1 MGQYTSYY
9 LYQKFEKRD
18 GQDFIP
24 VYPNTYSIDADGTMP
39 RVVKNEN
46 DENCGYV
53 PPTPTYRWITITA
66 TSDPSTYI
74 CDECPGEPIYTW
86 AIIQPTSDPSSFIC
100 DDCPVIYRWENSG
113 TTCVGYDKYQRAI
126 KQASYDGGLTW
137 ENVYPPEYSAT
148 TLIEADSEDCGYAPE
163 PQYRTITGTP
173 YCCGYNKCA
182 DIFYQVSYDDGA
194 TWETTASGSTITE
207 LCAEG
212 CDDSMPYSE
221 QYLTFIPLEECTFS
235 ADVMTAWYSDD
246 CGETWNALYQS
257 QTVTT
262 DKKILIKSGSEQ
274 LWPPSYTPTSF
285 PRFSSTGRFN
295 VQGNIMSLAYSD
307 NFLNKTSMPSGYC
320 FDGTFM
326 GCNKLVNAEHLVLP
340 LTALTDYC
348 YDEMFYGCT
357 SLVTT
362 PELPATNLSGTS
374 YCYANMF
381 RGCTSLTTLP
391 NISATTLGNS
401 CYESMFQGCTSLTSV
416 PSNYLP
422 LTSLNGATQCYR
434 GMFRGCTNLT
444 TVPSLPSSALTYY
457 CYASMFEGCAS
468 LTSVPSNLFAD
479 AALSEGC
486 YNCMFKGCTALTESP
501 DLNATGIST
510 YGYGGMFDGCT
521 SLSAVTC
528 LATNIS
534 ASNCTNDWLNN
545 VSPTGVF
552 YKAESMT
559 GWTRDESGIPS
570 GWTVYPNEE
579 WVNSGTT
586 CVGYDKYYSQV
597 KIINYSP
604 SVWSATT
611 DTRVGSLIEV
621 NSEDCGYVPTPYEN
635 QYLTFEAVSEVAF
648 SFSGTSSSTA
658 DNSSIQY
665 SLDSG
670 STWNTLNRGVQS
682 PTLQAGEKIMW
693 KGELKPAYVSSG
705 LLINHKGIGNFSSTD
720 EFNVE
725 GNVMSL
731 LYGDDFIGQT
741 SLTGY
746 TVGAFNSLFKN
757 CYYLISIENISLPAR
772 TLSIK
777 CYTSMFESCASLTT
791 VPNNLL
797 PAPTVSSGCCSSMF
811 WGCSSL
817 TTAPDLPATTM
828 ADDCYY
834 SMFRNCT
841 SLTTAPELPATTLAK
856 RCYWGMFYGCSSLN
870 AVTCLATDISA
881 TNCTE
886 NWVSGV
892 SSSGT
897 FTKNSSMSN
906 WTRGAS
912 GIPNNWTVQNA

>member
-1 MGQYTSYY
+1 MAYCSSYY
-9 LYQKFEKRD
+9 LYQKYEKRGD
-18 GQDFIP
+18 QDWIP
-24 VYPNTYSIDADGTMP
+24 SYPNVYSIDGEGSKPLRARQMYDTDCGWIPDTDVQYRTLSGTPYCSGETGYDKYVNETYQVSYDSGITWSTTGNADVLVERNSP
-39 RVVKNEN
+39 
-46 DENCGYV
+46 DCGYV
-53 PPTPTYRWITITA
+53 PPIEPIYRWTVITP
-66 TSDPSTYI
+66 TSDPSTYY
-74 CDECPGEPIYTW
+74 CDECQITP
-86 AIIQPTSDPSSFIC
+86 
-100 DDCPVIYRWENSG
+100 IYRWANSG
-113 TTCVGYDKYQRAI
+113 TTCVNCDKYQRTI
-126 KQASYDGGLTW
+126 KQVSYDNGSTW
-137 ENVYPPEYSAT
+137 ENVSPAEYSAT
-148 TLIEADSEDCGYAPE
+148 TLIEANSYDCGY
-163 PQYRTITGTP
+163 RTRTTSGTP
-173 YCCGYNKCA
+173 YCSGYNK
-182 DIFYQVSYDDGA
+182 YVEVYSQVSYD
-194 TWETTASGSTITE
+194 SGSTWSTTATTIA
-207 LCAEG
+207 LAEP
-212 CDDSMPYSE
+212 CSDDCMESVPYAN
-221 QYLTFIPLEECTFS
+221 QYLTFVPLEECTFS

-274 LWPPSYTPTSF
+274 LGPPSYTPTAF

-295 VQGNIMSLAYSD
+295 VQGNIMSLAYRD

-362 PELPATNLSGTS
+362 PELPATSLSGS
-374 YCYANMF
+374 NSCYANMF

-444 TVPSLPSSALTYY
+444 TVPLLPSSALTYY
-457 CYASMFEGCAS
+457 CYANMFEGCAS
-468 LTSVPSNLFAD
+468 LTGVPSNLFAD

-486 YNCMFKGCTALTESP
+486 YYCMFKGCTALTESP

-559 GWTRDESGIPS
+559 GWTRGESGIPS

-621 NSEDCGYVPTPYEN
+621 NSEDCGYVPPAPPSGDTT
-635 QYLTFEAVSEVAF
+635 QYLTFEAVEDTKFAV
-648 SFSGTSSSTA
+648 TSDTF
-658 DNSSIQY
+658 IQY
-665 SLDSG
+665 SFDLVNWTTLSSG
-670 STWNTLNRGVQS
+670 EQT
-682 PTLQAGEKIMW
+682 PTVPVGDKIMW
-693 KGELKPAYVSSG
+693 KSTASSYTG
-705 LLINHKGIGNFSSTD
+705 NGIGHFSSTGR
-720 EFNVE
+720 FNVE
-725 GNVMSL
+725 GNIMSL
-731 LYGDDFIGQT
+731 FYGDSASGQT
-741 SLTGY
+741 SLSGKTS
-746 TVGAFNSLFKN
+746 AFKNLFKGCWWLVNAENLVLPATTLENN
-757 CYYLISIENISLPAR
+757 CYEAMFSGCTRLTAAPELPAT
-772 TLSIK
+772 TLK
-777 CYTSMFESCASLTT
+777 KGCYKQMF
-791 VPNNLL
+791 N
-797 PAPTVSSGCCSSMF
+797 
-811 WGCSSL
+811 GCSSL
-817 TTAPDLPATTM
+817 TTAPDLSASTSVN
-828 ADDCYY
+828 DCYY
-834 SMFRNCT
+834 EMFQ
-841 SLTTAPELPATTLAK
+841 
-856 RCYWGMFYGCSSLN
+856 GCSSLN
-870 AVTCLATDISA
+870 YIKCLMTSPAGYYGNTDD
-881 TNCTE
+881 
-886 NWVSGV
+886 WVYGV
-892 SSSGT
+892 ASSGT
-897 FTKNSSMSN
+897 FVKAPNHTWNITGS
-906 WTRGAS
+906 S
-912 GIPNNWTVQNA
+912 GIPRGWTVQNAT